1 MPAFLDS
8 HTLNDAHEQ
17 IVTDGSSYPSR
28 DVPVHVACAHDF
40 QKHGPKKGGAI
51 GHPQLG
57 TRSFGLWLGAN
68 DFLGG
73 RRGRI
78 LDIPA
83 GKGISSRESA
93 RRLMG

>member
-40 QKHGPKKGGAI
+40 QKHGPKKEAQSAI
-51 GHPQLG
+51 LNLEH
-57 TRSFGLWLGAN
+57 GLSVTG
-68 DFLGG
+68 
-73 RRGRI
+73 
-78 LDIPA
+78 
-83 GKGISSRESA
+83 
-93 RRLMG
+93 